1 MPTPLPL
8 TWRYDMAGMSIL
20 TDEAGHRYMLNSR
33 IMGRAIDTGQSITSD
48 THNVQALD
56 APDATVHQ
64 LRWRNFLDSAKPLA
78 TTETSDT
85 ITRLPRGRKPTGI
98 RKVG

>member
-1 MPTPLPL
+1 MTTPLLL
-8 TWRYDMAGMSIL
+8 TWRYDVAGMSIL

-33 IMGRAIDTGQSITSD
+33 IMEREISTGKTITTD

-56 APDATVHQ
+56 VPDVTVYQ
-64 LRWRNFLDSAKPLA
+64 LRWRTFLNSAKPLVS
-78 TTETSDT
+78 TETSDT